1 MEKHTRLD
9 SDGLLF
15 LSQLLKAHIDSRTVE
30 IDGNISSES
39 TNDTAAGSRAVYEL
53 IAAAVSDRVK
63 AEDLHAVTS
72 EEISGIAEQVWG

>member
-15 LSQLLKAHIDSRTVE
+15 LSQQLKAYIDSRTVE

-53 IAAAVSDRVK
+53 IAEAVSDRVK
-63 AEDLHAVTS
+63 AEDMHAVT
-72 EEISGIAEQVWG
+72 EAEISEIAQQVWG